1 MLPCSADVYNKLSAI
16 SHSAKRVGKAGFVQE
31 LMLQMKPEQEP
42 TESRD
47 HTKEVILCLIRWLLN
62 HCMDQRRQKCNRS
75 SEGNNAQGVWGC
87 VLV

>member
-1 MLPCSADVYNKLSAI
+1 MLPRAADVYHKLSAI

-31 LMLQMKPEQEP
+31 LMLQMKPEQDP
-42 TESRD
+42 IESRD
-47 HTKEVILCLIRWLLN
+47 HMKEVILWLIWWLLN
-62 HCMDQRRQKCNRS
+62 HCMDQRRQKRNRS